1 MTAATDREETRDR
14 LLIATLPHVTFDGW
28 TAGALNAGAADA
40 GMDEATVKRFFPG
53 GAAEMVEHFSAWADA
68 RMADAMTR
76 FETAGNETGGT
87 GTGGTGT
94 RARIALVVRL
104 RFEAL
109 APHREAVRR
118 TIAWLALPV
127 NGPLALRCLSRTVD
141 AMWLAAGDQSVDFSF
156 YTKRALLAGVLG
168 ATALYWLDD
177 DSDGGADSWAFL
189 ERRLDDVL
197 RIPALGAR
205 ARRLVRALPDPFG
218 ILRAIRGGGR

>member
-1 MTAATDREETRDR
+1 MTAAADRNETRDR

-28 TAGALNAGAADA
+28 TTGALSAGAADA

-53 GAAEMVEHFSAWADA
+53 GAAEMVEHFSTWADA
-68 RMADAMTR
+68 RMADAMIR
-76 FETAGNETGGT
+76 NETGEHGT
-87 GTGGTGT
+87 GELKM
-94 RARIALVVRL
+94 RERIALVVRL

-127 NGPLALRCLSRTVD
+127 NGPLAVRCLSRTVD
-141 AMWLAAGDQSVDFSF
+141 AMWFAAGDEAVDFSF
-156 YTKRALLAGVLG
+156 YTKRTLLAGVLG

-177 DSDGGADSWAFL
+177 DSDGSADSWAFL
-189 ERRLDDVL
+189 ERRLDDIL

-205 ARRLVRALPDPFG
+205 ARRLVQALPDPFG
-218 ILRAIRGGGR
+218 ILRAIRSGGR